1 MNIIST
7 DSLKNSILASTPE
20 VDSTI
25 LEELCFLTRKHNLK
39 WVPNK
44 EDNGAYYIMS
54 QLSVAKGLDPED
66 YRKHWSPE
74 AKSTP
79 AAKGRQLESLP
90 GKAFL
95 LKGKSLARFKKT
107 YEETYGKSLGRASAI
122 RVGDW
127 QHAYAYLIQGKTE
140 AAKDFQSLG
149 SRAIEDSSTKEIK
162 RINNSQNPPVK
173 LISENELQDQI
184 IKLTAY
190 STINL
195 RFEVGI
201 KNSFN
206 TPDEASHRRWDWV
219 EQLPRVVKVYELK
232 ARTISENDIKN
243 TLYSK
248 HYLELAAQKY
258 NNKPIEFIFTSPNG
272 ISWEAKALIRELMND
287 QLGYTN
293 IQGVKAKISFVDL
306 QDISQRLVD
315 NIVNNNPIESWF
327 WLLNKLRTEDLN
339 FVVSPRTIS
348 KLNSQVSQA
357 YMDGTLVRKSINNVV
372 SINSLDIAA

>member
-1 MNIIST
+1 MTILSTENLKSII
-7 DSLKNSILASTPE
+7 LKSNPNVETSILE
-20 VDSTI
+20 D
-25 LEELCFLTRKHNLK
+25 LLLLTRKHSLK
-39 WVPNK
+39 WIANDK
-44 EDNGAYYIMS
+44 ESNAIYIMS
-54 QLSVAKGLDPED
+54 QLSTAKGLNTTD
-66 YRKHWSPE
+66 YANYWSPD
-74 AKSTP
+74 AKSTTP
-79 AAKGRQLESLP
+79 VKQESSESLP
-90 GKAFL
+90 GKS
-95 LKGKSLARFKKT
+95 LKLTGEKLAKFKKIYQDT
-107 YEETYGKSLGRASAI
+107 YNESLGRINAI
-122 RVGDW
+122 WVGDW
-127 QHAYAYLIQGKTE
+127 EHAYAYLCQGKTE
-140 AAKDFQSLG
+140 AAQDFQTLG
-149 SRAIEDSSTKEIK
+149 SQSIEKLVLKDIQPKIDEST
-162 RINNSQNPPVK
+162 
-173 LISENELQDQI
+173 LQDQI

-243 TLYSK
+243 TLYTK

-272 ISWEAKALIRELMND
+272 ISWEAKALIRELMNN

-339 FVVSPRTIS
+339 FVVSPRTIN